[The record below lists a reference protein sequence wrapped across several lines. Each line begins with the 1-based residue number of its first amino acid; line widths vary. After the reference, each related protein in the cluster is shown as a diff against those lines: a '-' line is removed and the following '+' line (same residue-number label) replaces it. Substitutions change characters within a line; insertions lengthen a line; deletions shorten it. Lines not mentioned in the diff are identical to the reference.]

1 MAYTAL
7 YRKYRPSNFASVV
20 GQEVVVDILKNSILN
35 NKVSH
40 AYLFTGPRGT
50 GKTSIAKIL
59 AHAVN
64 CLNFNGDICGECD
77 VCKNLKINDSD
88 IIEIDAASNNGVDE
102 IRTLRDNVK
111 LLPSFCKYKIYIIDE
126 VHMLST
132 GAFNALLKTL
142 EEPPS
147 HVIFILATTEPNKI
161 PLTILSRCQRF
172 DFNKISNEKLVSR
185 LLYIAN
191 QEGKNVDK
199 SILEYIAEISDGGLR
214 DAINLLDQVISLPQ
228 ESVTLEE
235 IDRLSGRISQNTLF
249 DLLNAIS
256 TGDYVSILNISDKIY
271 GEGKNYKDIANGML
285 AIVRDLS
292 INLEV
297 DSYFNKDYSLKLDTI
312 NIPFDKLIFIT
323 SLLNELIKE
332 LKNSNDPKML
342 FDIYMVNICNSLS
355 SKDTVS
361 TKKEVL
367 NSNQQKD
374 SISFPKKE
382 DINNFQTNELKEKEV
397 INKTSL
403 EKRIEEPDTNNV
415 TEEEIVKEKIVNN
428 SDDTINSDLKSIRI
442 NNVLAEADKNILNNI
457 VKFYDKIGDYVSNKV
472 YNTLSILL
480 LDGHVVVASSKYLLF
495 AFKTEEDVTLFDNN
509 YKQIELFIKE
519 VFEEAYKVAAV
530 TTKEWQMI
538 KEDFIKNKKNQIPYV
553 FIDENDVKL
562 DMGVSFND
570 LENSAL
576 DLFGED
582 TISVR

>member
-64 CLNFNGDICGECD
+64 CLNFNGDICGECE
-77 VCKNLKINDSD
+77 VCKNLEINDSD

-172 DFNKISNEKLVSR
+172 DFNKISNENLVSR
-185 LLYIAN
+185 LLYIAT
-191 QEGKNVDK
+191 QEGKIVDK

-249 DLLNAIS
+249 ELLNAIS
-256 TGDYVSILNISDKIY
+256 TDNYVSILNISDIIY
-271 GEGKNYKDIANGML
+271 GEGKNYKDIADGML

-292 INLEV
+292 INFEV
-297 DSYFNKDYSLKLDTI
+297 DSYFNRDYSSKLATI
-312 NIPFDKLIFIT
+312 NIPFDKLISIT

-355 SKDTVS
+355 SKGNLSV
-361 TKKEVL
+361 
-367 NSNQQKD
+367 
-374 SISFPKKE
+374 KKE
-382 DINNFQTNELKEKEV
+382 DINNSQTVELKNKEV
-397 INKTSL
+397 NNISNIKENKEKLDINK
-403 EKRIEEPDTNNV
+403 
-415 TEEEIVKEKIVNN
+415 N
-428 SDDTINSDLKSIRI
+428 SDEKTINEKTVNTSNDIINGDLKSIRI
-442 NNVLAEADKNILNNI
+442 NNVLAEADKKILNNI
-457 VKFYDKIGDYVSNKV
+457 VKSYDKIGDYVSNKI

-480 LDGHVVVASSKYLLF
+480 LDGHVVVASTKYLLF
-495 AFKTEEDVTLFDNN
+495 AFESEEDVTLFDNN

-519 VFEEAYKVAAV
+519 VFEETYKVAAV
-530 TTKEWQMI
+530 TKKEWQRI

>member
-64 CLNFNGDICGECD
+64 CLNFNGDICGECE
-77 VCKNLKINDSD
+77 VCKNLEINDSD

-172 DFNKISNEKLVSR
+172 DFNKISNENLVSR
-185 LLYIAN
+185 LLYIAT
-191 QEGKNVDK
+191 QEGKIVDK

-249 DLLNAIS
+249 ELLNAIS
-256 TGDYVSILNISDKIY
+256 TGNYVSILNISDIIY
-271 GEGKNYKDIANGML
+271 GEGKNYKDIADGML

-292 INLEV
+292 INFEV
-297 DSYFNKDYSLKLDTI
+297 DSYFNKDYSSKLATI
-312 NIPFDKLIFIT
+312 NIPFDKLISIT

-355 SKDTVS
+355 SKGNLSV
-361 TKKEVL
+361 
-367 NSNQQKD
+367 
-374 SISFPKKE
+374 KKE
-382 DINNFQTNELKEKEV
+382 DINNSHTVELKNKDVNNISNIKENKEKLD
-397 INKTSL
+397 INKDSDEETINEETVNTS
-403 EKRIEEPDTNNV
+403 N
-415 TEEEIVKEKIVNN
+415 
-428 SDDTINSDLKSIRI
+428 DTINGDLKNIRI
-442 NNVLAEADKNILNNI
+442 NNVLAEADKKILNNI
-457 VKFYDKIGDYVSNKV
+457 VKLYDKIGDYVSNKV

-480 LDGHVVVASSKYLLF
+480 LDGHVVVASTKYLLF
-495 AFKTEEDVTLFDNN
+495 AFESEEDVTLFDNN
-509 YKQIELFIKE
+509 YKQIELFVKE
-519 VFEEAYKVAAV
+519 VFEETYKVAAV
-530 TTKEWQMI
+530 TKKEWQRI

>member
-35 NKVSH
+35 NKVNH

-64 CLNFNGDICGECD
+64 CLNFNGDICGECE
-77 VCKNLKINDSD
+77 VCKNLEINDSD

-185 LLYIAN
+185 LLYIAT
-191 QEGKNVDK
+191 QEGKIVDK

-249 DLLNAIS
+249 ELLNAIS
-256 TGDYVSILNISDKIY
+256 IGNYLSILNISDIIY
-271 GEGKNYKDIANGML
+271 GEGKNYKDIADGML

-292 INLEV
+292 INFEV
-297 DSYFNKDYSLKLDTI
+297 DNYFNKDYSSKLATI
-312 NIPFDKLIFIT
+312 NIPFDKLISIT

-355 SKDTVS
+355 SKGNLSV
-361 TKKEVL
+361 
-367 NSNQQKD
+367 
-374 SISFPKKE
+374 KKE
-382 DINNFQTNELKEKEV
+382 DINNSQTVELKNKEV
-397 INKTSL
+397 INISNIK
-403 EKRIEEPDTNNV
+403 EN
-415 TEEEIVKEKIVNN
+415 KEKLNINKD
-428 SDDTINSDLKSIRI
+428 SDEDTINEKTVNTSNDTINGDLKSIRI
-442 NNVLAEADKNILNNI
+442 NNVLAEADKSILNNI
-457 VKFYDKIGDYVSNKV
+457 VKSYDKIGDYVSNKV

-480 LDGHVVVASSKYLLF
+480 LDGHVVVASTKYLLF
-495 AFKTEEDVTLFDNN
+495 AFESEEDVTLFDNN

-519 VFEEAYKVAAV
+519 VFEETYKVAAV
-530 TTKEWQMI
+530 TKKEWQRI

>member
-64 CLNFNGDICGECD
+64 CLNFNGDICGECE
-77 VCKNLKINDSD
+77 VCKNLEINDSD

-185 LLYIAN
+185 LLYIAT
-191 QEGKNVDK
+191 QEGKIVDK

-249 DLLNAIS
+249 ELLNAIS
-256 TGDYVSILNISDKIY
+256 IGNYLSILNISDIIY
-271 GEGKNYKDIANGML
+271 GEGKNYKDIADGML

-292 INLEV
+292 INFEV
-297 DSYFNKDYSLKLDTI
+297 DNYFNKDYSSKLATI
-312 NIPFDKLIFIT
+312 NIPFDKLISIT

-355 SKDTVS
+355 SKGNLSV
-361 TKKEVL
+361 
-367 NSNQQKD
+367 
-374 SISFPKKE
+374 KKE
-382 DINNFQTNELKEKEV
+382 DINNSQTVELKNKEV
-397 INKTSL
+397 INISN
-403 EKRIEEPDTNNV
+403 I
-415 TEEEIVKEKIVNN
+415 KENKKKININ
-428 SDDTINSDLKSIRI
+428 KDSDEDTINEKTVNTSNDIINGDLKSIRI

-457 VKFYDKIGDYVSNKV
+457 VKSYDKIGDYVSNKV

-480 LDGHVVVASSKYLLF
+480 LDGHVVVASTKYLLF
-495 AFKTEEDVTLFDNN
+495 AFENEEDVTLFDNN

-519 VFEEAYKVAAV
+519 VFEETYKVAAV
-530 TTKEWQMI
+530 TKKEWQRI

>member
-64 CLNFNGDICGECD
+64 CLNFNGDICGECE
-77 VCKNLKINDSD
+77 VCKNLEINDSD

-185 LLYIAN
+185 LLYIAT

-249 DLLNAIS
+249 ELLSAIS
-256 TGDYVSILNISDKIY
+256 TGNYVSILNISDIIY
-271 GEGKNYKDIANGML
+271 GEGKNYKDIADGML

-292 INLEV
+292 INFEV
-297 DSYFNKDYSLKLDTI
+297 DSYFNKDYSSKLATI
-312 NIPFDKLIFIT
+312 NIPFDKLISIT

-355 SKDTVS
+355 SKGNLSV
-361 TKKEVL
+361 
-367 NSNQQKD
+367 
-374 SISFPKKE
+374 KKE
-382 DINNFQTNELKEKEV
+382 DINNSHTVELKNKDVNNISNIKENKEKLD
-397 INKTSL
+397 INK
-403 EKRIEEPDTNNV
+403 D
-415 TEEEIVKEKIVNN
+415 
-428 SDDTINSDLKSIRI
+428 SDEDTINEETVNTSNDIINGDLKSIRI
-442 NNVLAEADKNILNNI
+442 NNVLAEADKKILNNI
-457 VKFYDKIGDYVSNKV
+457 VKLYDRIGDYVSNKI

-480 LDGHVVVASSKYLLF
+480 LDGHVVVASTKYLLF
-495 AFKTEEDVTLFDNN
+495 AFESEEDVTLFDNN

-519 VFEEAYKVAAV
+519 VFEETYKVAAV
-530 TTKEWQMI
+530 TKKEWQRI

>member
-64 CLNFNGDICGECD
+64 CLNFNGDICGECE
-77 VCKNLKINDSD
+77 VCKNLEINDSD

-172 DFNKISNEKLVSR
+172 DFNKISNENLVSR
-185 LLYIAN
+185 LLYIAT
-191 QEGKNVDK
+191 QEGKIVDK

-214 DAINLLDQVISLPQ
+214 DAINLLDQVISLSQ

-249 DLLNAIS
+249 ELLNAIS
-256 TGDYVSILNISDKIY
+256 TGNYVSILNISDIIY
-271 GEGKNYKDIANGML
+271 GEGKNYKDIADGML

-292 INLEV
+292 INFEV
-297 DSYFNKDYSLKLDTI
+297 DSYFNKDYSSKLATI
-312 NIPFDKLIFIT
+312 NIPFDKLISIT

-355 SKDTVS
+355 SKGNLSV
-361 TKKEVL
+361 KKEYIN
-367 NSNQQKD
+367 NSQTVELKNKEVNNISNIKENKEKLDINKD
-374 SISFPKKE
+374 SDE
-382 DINNFQTNELKEKEV
+382 ETINEETVN
-397 INKTSL
+397 TS
-403 EKRIEEPDTNNV
+403 N
-415 TEEEIVKEKIVNN
+415 
-428 SDDTINSDLKSIRI
+428 DTINGDLKNIRI
-442 NNVLAEADKNILNNI
+442 NNVLAEADKKILNNI
-457 VKFYDKIGDYVSNKV
+457 VKLYDKIGDYVSNKV

-480 LDGHVVVASSKYLLF
+480 LDGHVVVASTKYLLF
-495 AFKTEEDVTLFDNN
+495 AFESEEDVTLFDNN

-519 VFEEAYKVAAV
+519 VFEETYKVAAV
-530 TTKEWQMI
+530 TKKEWQRI

>member
-64 CLNFNGDICGECD
+64 CLNFNGDICGECE
-77 VCKNLKINDSD
+77 VCKNLEINDSD

-185 LLYIAN
+185 LLYIAT
-191 QEGKNVDK
+191 QEGKIVDK

-249 DLLNAIS
+249 ELLNAIS
-256 TGDYVSILNISDKIY
+256 TGNYVSILNISDIIY
-271 GEGKNYKDIANGML
+271 GEGKNYKDIADGML

-292 INLEV
+292 INFEV
-297 DSYFNKDYSLKLDTI
+297 DNYFNKDYSSKLATI
-312 NIPFDKLIFIT
+312 NIPFDKLISIT

-355 SKDTVS
+355 SKGNLSV
-361 TKKEVL
+361 
-367 NSNQQKD
+367 
-374 SISFPKKE
+374 KKE
-382 DINNFQTNELKEKEV
+382 DINNSQTVELKNKEV
-397 INKTSL
+397 INISNIK
-403 EKRIEEPDTNNV
+403 EN
-415 TEEEIVKEKIVNN
+415 KEKLNINKD
-428 SDDTINSDLKSIRI
+428 SDDDTINEKTVNTSNDTINGDLKSIRI
-442 NNVLAEADKNILNNI
+442 NNVLAEADKSILNNI
-457 VKFYDKIGDYVSNKV
+457 VKSYDKIGDYVSNKV

-480 LDGHVVVASSKYLLF
+480 LDGHVVVASTKYLLF
-495 AFKTEEDVTLFDNN
+495 AFESEEDVTLFDNN

-519 VFEEAYKVAAV
+519 VFEETYKVAAV
-530 TTKEWQMI
+530 TKKEWQRI

>member
-64 CLNFNGDICGECD
+64 CLNFNGDICGECE
-77 VCKNLKINDSD
+77 VCKNLEINDSD

-185 LLYIAN
+185 LLYIAT
-191 QEGKNVDK
+191 QEGKNVYK

-249 DLLNAIS
+249 ELLSAIS
-256 TGDYVSILNISDKIY
+256 TGNYVSILNISDIIY
-271 GEGKNYKDIANGML
+271 GEGKNYKDIADGML

-292 INLEV
+292 INFEV
-297 DSYFNKDYSLKLDTI
+297 DSYFNKDYSSKLATI
-312 NIPFDKLIFIT
+312 NIPFDKLISIT

-355 SKDTVS
+355 SKGNLSV
-361 TKKEVL
+361 
-367 NSNQQKD
+367 
-374 SISFPKKE
+374 KKE
-382 DINNFQTNELKEKEV
+382 DINNSQTVELKNKEV
-397 INKTSL
+397 INISNIK
-403 EKRIEEPDTNNV
+403 EN
-415 TEEEIVKEKIVNN
+415 KEKLNINKD
-428 SDDTINSDLKSIRI
+428 SDEDTINEKTVNTSNDTINGDLKSIRI
-442 NNVLAEADKNILNNI
+442 NNVLAEADKSILNNI
-457 VKFYDKIGDYVSNKV
+457 VKSYDKIGDYVSNKV

-480 LDGHVVVASSKYLLF
+480 LDGHVVVASTKYLLF
-495 AFKTEEDVTLFDNN
+495 AFESEEDVTLFDNN

-519 VFEEAYKVAAV
+519 VFEETYKVAAV
-530 TTKEWQMI
+530 TKKEWQRI

>member
-20 GQEVVVDILKNSILN
+20 GQKVVVDILKNSILN

-64 CLNFNGDICGECD
+64 CLNFNGDICGECE
-77 VCKNLKINDSD
+77 VCKNLEINDSD

-185 LLYIAN
+185 LLYIAT
-191 QEGKNVDK
+191 QEGKIVDK

-249 DLLNAIS
+249 ELLNAIS
-256 TGDYVSILNISDKIY
+256 TGNYVSILNISDIIY
-271 GEGKNYKDIANGML
+271 GEGKNYKDIADGML

-292 INLEV
+292 INFEV
-297 DSYFNKDYSLKLDTI
+297 DNYFNKDYSSKLATI
-312 NIPFDKLIFIT
+312 NIPFDKFISIT

-355 SKDTVS
+355 SKGNLSV
-361 TKKEVL
+361 
-367 NSNQQKD
+367 
-374 SISFPKKE
+374 KKE
-382 DINNFQTNELKEKEV
+382 DINNSQTVELKNKEV
-397 INKTSL
+397 INISNIK
-403 EKRIEEPDTNNV
+403 EN
-415 TEEEIVKEKIVNN
+415 KEKLNINKD
-428 SDDTINSDLKSIRI
+428 SDEDTINEKTVNTSNDTINGDLKSIRI
-442 NNVLAEADKNILNNI
+442 NNVLAEADKSILNNI
-457 VKFYDKIGDYVSNKV
+457 VKSYDKIGDYVSNKV

-480 LDGHVVVASSKYLLF
+480 LDGHVVVASTKYLLF
-495 AFKTEEDVTLFDNN
+495 AFESEEDVTLFDNN

-519 VFEEAYKVAAV
+519 VFEETYKVAAV
-530 TTKEWQMI
+530 TKKEWQRI

>member
-64 CLNFNGDICGECD
+64 CLNFNGDICGECE
-77 VCKNLKINDSD
+77 VCKNLEINDSD

-185 LLYIAN
+185 LLYIAT
-191 QEGKNVDK
+191 QEGKIVDK

-249 DLLNAIS
+249 ELLNAIS
-256 TGDYVSILNISDKIY
+256 TGNYVSILNISDLIY
-271 GEGKNYKDIANGML
+271 GEGKNYKDIADGML

-292 INLEV
+292 INFEV
-297 DSYFNKDYSLKLDTI
+297 DSYFNKDYSSKLATI
-312 NIPFDKLIFIT
+312 NIPFDKLISIT

-355 SKDTVS
+355 SKGNLSV
-361 TKKEVL
+361 
-367 NSNQQKD
+367 
-374 SISFPKKE
+374 KKE
-382 DINNFQTNELKEKEV
+382 DINNSQTVELKNKEV
-397 INKTSL
+397 INISNIK
-403 EKRIEEPDTNNV
+403 EN
-415 TEEEIVKEKIVNN
+415 KEKLDINKD
-428 SDDTINSDLKSIRI
+428 SDEDTINEETVNTSNDIINGDLKNIRI
-442 NNVLAEADKNILNNI
+442 NNVLAEADKKILNNI
-457 VKFYDKIGDYVSNKV
+457 VKLYDKIGDYVSNKV

-480 LDGHVVVASSKYLLF
+480 LDGHVVVASTKYLLF
-495 AFKTEEDVTLFDNN
+495 AFESEEDVTLFDNN

-519 VFEEAYKVAAV
+519 VFEETYKVAAV
-530 TTKEWQMI
+530 TKKEWQRI

>member
-64 CLNFNGDICGECD
+64 CLNFNGDICGECE
-77 VCKNLKINDSD
+77 VCKNLEINDSD

-185 LLYIAN
+185 LLYIAT
-191 QEGKNVDK
+191 QEGKIVDK

-249 DLLNAIS
+249 ELLNAIS
-256 TGDYVSILNISDKIY
+256 TGNYVSILNISDLIY
-271 GEGKNYKDIANGML
+271 GEGKNYKDIADGML

-292 INLEV
+292 INFEV
-297 DSYFNKDYSLKLDTI
+297 DSYFNKDYSSKLATI
-312 NIPFDKLIFIT
+312 NIPFDKLISIT

-355 SKDTVS
+355 SKGNLSV
-361 TKKEVL
+361 
-367 NSNQQKD
+367 
-374 SISFPKKE
+374 KKE
-382 DINNFQTNELKEKEV
+382 DINNSQTVELKNKEV
-397 INKTSL
+397 NNISNIKENKEKLDINK
-403 EKRIEEPDTNNV
+403 D
-415 TEEEIVKEKIVNN
+415 
-428 SDDTINSDLKSIRI
+428 SDEDTINEETVNTSNDIINGDLKNIRL
-442 NNVLAEADKNILNNI
+442 NKVLAEADKKILNNI
-457 VKFYDKIGDYVSNKV
+457 VKLYDKIGDYVSNKV

-480 LDGHVVVASSKYLLF
+480 LDGHVVVASTKYLLF
-495 AFKTEEDVTLFDNN
+495 AFESEEDVTLFDNN

-519 VFEEAYKVAAV
+519 VFEETYKVAAV
-530 TTKEWQMI
+530 TKKEWQRI

>member
-64 CLNFNGDICGECD
+64 CLNFNGDICGECE
-77 VCKNLKINDSD
+77 VCKNLEINDSD

-185 LLYIAN
+185 LLYIAT
-191 QEGKNVDK
+191 QEGKIVDK

-249 DLLNAIS
+249 ELLNAIS
-256 TGDYVSILNISDKIY
+256 IGNYLSILNISDIIY
-271 GEGKNYKDIANGML
+271 GEGKNYKDIADGML

-292 INLEV
+292 INFEV
-297 DSYFNKDYSLKLDTI
+297 DNYFNKDYSSKLATI
-312 NIPFDKLIFIT
+312 NIPFDKLISIT

-355 SKDTVS
+355 SKGNLSV
-361 TKKEVL
+361 
-367 NSNQQKD
+367 
-374 SISFPKKE
+374 KKE
-382 DINNFQTNELKEKEV
+382 DINNSQTVELKNKEV
-397 INKTSL
+397 INVSNIK
-403 EKRIEEPDTNNV
+403 ENN
-415 TEEEIVKEKIVNN
+415 KKININ
-428 SDDTINSDLKSIRI
+428 KDSDEDTINEKTVNTSNDIINGDLKSIRI

-457 VKFYDKIGDYVSNKV
+457 VKSYDKIGDYVSNKV

-480 LDGHVVVASSKYLLF
+480 LDGHVVVASTKYLLF
-495 AFKTEEDVTLFDNN
+495 AFESEEDVTLFDNN

-519 VFEEAYKVAAV
+519 VFEETYKVAAV
-530 TTKEWQMI
+530 TKKEWQRI

>member
-64 CLNFNGDICGECD
+64 CLNFNGDICGECE
-77 VCKNLKINDSD
+77 VCKNLEINDSD

-185 LLYIAN
+185 LLYIAT
-191 QEGKNVDK
+191 QEGKIVDK

-249 DLLNAIS
+249 ELLNAIS
-256 TGDYVSILNISDKIY
+256 TGNYVSILNISDIIY
-271 GEGKNYKDIANGML
+271 GEGKNYKDIADGML

-292 INLEV
+292 INFEV
-297 DSYFNKDYSLKLDTI
+297 DNYFNKDYSSKLATI
-312 NIPFDKLIFIT
+312 NIPFDKLISIT

-355 SKDTVS
+355 SKGNLSV
-361 TKKEVL
+361 
-367 NSNQQKD
+367 
-374 SISFPKKE
+374 KKE
-382 DINNFQTNELKEKEV
+382 DINNSQTVELKNKEV
-397 INKTSL
+397 INISNIK
-403 EKRIEEPDTNNV
+403 EN
-415 TEEEIVKEKIVNN
+415 KEKLNINKD
-428 SDDTINSDLKSIRI
+428 SDEDTINEKTVNTSNDTINGDLKSIRI
-442 NNVLAEADKNILNNI
+442 NNVLAEADKSILNNI
-457 VKFYDKIGDYVSNKV
+457 VKSYDKIGDYVSNKV

-480 LDGHVVVASSKYLLF
+480 LDGHVVVASTKYLLF
-495 AFKTEEDVTLFDNN
+495 AFESEEDVTLFDNN

-519 VFEEAYKVAAV
+519 VFEETYKVAAV
-530 TTKEWQMI
+530 TKKEWQRI

-562 DMGVSFND
+562 NMGVSFND

>member
-64 CLNFNGDICGECD
+64 CLNFNGDICGECE
-77 VCKNLKINDSD
+77 VCKNLEINDSD

-185 LLYIAN
+185 LLYIAT
-191 QEGKNVDK
+191 QEGKIVDK

-249 DLLNAIS
+249 ELLNAIS
-256 TGDYVSILNISDKIY
+256 TGNYVSILNISDLIY
-271 GEGKNYKDIANGML
+271 GEGKNYKDIADGML

-292 INLEV
+292 INFEV
-297 DSYFNKDYSLKLDTI
+297 DSYFNKDYSSKLATI
-312 NIPFDKLIFIT
+312 NIPFDKLISIT

-342 FDIYMVNICNSLS
+342 FDIYIVNICNSLS
-355 SKDTVS
+355 SKGNLSV
-361 TKKEVL
+361 
-367 NSNQQKD
+367 
-374 SISFPKKE
+374 KKE
-382 DINNFQTNELKEKEV
+382 DINNSHTVELKNKDVNNISNIKENKEKLD
-397 INKTSL
+397 INK
-403 EKRIEEPDTNNV
+403 D
-415 TEEEIVKEKIVNN
+415 
-428 SDDTINSDLKSIRI
+428 SDEDTINEETVNTSNDIINGDLKNIRI
-442 NNVLAEADKNILNNI
+442 NNVLAEADKKILNNI
-457 VKFYDKIGDYVSNKV
+457 VKLYDKIGDYVSNKV

-480 LDGHVVVASSKYLLF
+480 LDGHVVVASTKYLLF
-495 AFKTEEDVTLFDNN
+495 AFESEEDVTLFDNN

-519 VFEEAYKVAAV
+519 VFEETYKVAAV
-530 TTKEWQMI
+530 TKKEWQRI

>member
-64 CLNFNGDICGECD
+64 CLNFNGDICGECE
-77 VCKNLKINDSD
+77 VCKNLEINDSD

-185 LLYIAN
+185 LLYIAT
-191 QEGKNVDK
+191 QEGKIIDK

-249 DLLNAIS
+249 ELLSAIS
-256 TGDYVSILNISDKIY
+256 TGNYLSILNISDIIY
-271 GEGKNYKDIANGML
+271 GEGKNYKDIADGML

-292 INLEV
+292 INFEV
-297 DSYFNKDYSLKLDTI
+297 DSYFNKDYSSKLATI
-312 NIPFDKLIFIT
+312 NIPFDKLISIT

-355 SKDTVS
+355 SKGNLSV
-361 TKKEVL
+361 
-367 NSNQQKD
+367 
-374 SISFPKKE
+374 KKE
-382 DINNFQTNELKEKEV
+382 DINNSQTVELKNKEV
-397 INKTSL
+397 NNISNIKENKEKLDINK
-403 EKRIEEPDTNNV
+403 D
-415 TEEEIVKEKIVNN
+415 
-428 SDDTINSDLKSIRI
+428 SDEDTINEETINTSNDTINGDLKSIRI
-442 NNVLAEADKNILNNI
+442 NNVLAEADKKILNNI
-457 VKFYDKIGDYVSNKV
+457 VKLYDKIGDYVSNKV

-480 LDGHVVVASSKYLLF
+480 LDGHVVVASTKYLLF
-495 AFKTEEDVTLFDNN
+495 AFESEEDVTLFDNN

-519 VFEEAYKVAAV
+519 VFEETYKVAAV
-530 TTKEWQMI
+530 TKKEWQRI
-538 KEDFIKNKKNQIPYV
+538 KDDFIKNKKNQIPYV

>member
-64 CLNFNGDICGECD
+64 CLNFNGDICGECE
-77 VCKNLKINDSD
+77 VCKNLEINDSD

-185 LLYIAN
+185 LLYIAT

-249 DLLNAIS
+249 ELLNAIS
-256 TGDYVSILNISDKIY
+256 TGNYVSILNISDIIY
-271 GEGKNYKDIANGML
+271 GEGKNYKDISDGML

-292 INLEV
+292 INFEV
-297 DSYFNKDYSLKLDTI
+297 DSYFNKDYSSKLATI
-312 NIPFDKLIFIT
+312 NIPFDKLISIT

-355 SKDTVS
+355 SKGHLSV
-361 TKKEVL
+361 
-367 NSNQQKD
+367 
-374 SISFPKKE
+374 KKE
-382 DINNFQTNELKEKEV
+382 DINNSQTVELKNKVVNNISNIKENKEKLD
-397 INKTSL
+397 INKDSD
-403 EKRIEEPDTNNV
+403 EK
-415 TEEEIVKEKIVNN
+415 
-428 SDDTINSDLKSIRI
+428 TINEETVNTSNDIINGDLKSIRI
-442 NNVLAEADKNILNNI
+442 NNVLAEADKKILNNI
-457 VKFYDKIGDYVSNKV
+457 VKSYDKIGDYVSNKV

-480 LDGHVVVASSKYLLF
+480 LDGHVVVASTKYLLF
-495 AFKTEEDVTLFDNN
+495 AFESEEDVTLFDNN

-519 VFEEAYKVAAV
+519 VFEETYKVAAV
-530 TTKEWQMI
+530 TKKEWQRI

>member
-35 NKVSH
+35 NKISH

-64 CLNFNGDICGECD
+64 CLNFNGDICGECE
-77 VCKNLKINDSD
+77 VCKNLEINDSD

-185 LLYIAN
+185 LLYIAT
-191 QEGKNVDK
+191 QEGKIIDK

-249 DLLNAIS
+249 ELLNAIS
-256 TGDYVSILNISDKIY
+256 TGNYVSILNISDIIY
-271 GEGKNYKDIANGML
+271 GEGKNYKDIADGML

-292 INLEV
+292 INFEV
-297 DSYFNKDYSLKLDTI
+297 DSYFNKDYSSKLATI
-312 NIPFDKLIFIT
+312 NIPFDKLISIT

-355 SKDTVS
+355 SKGNLSV
-361 TKKEVL
+361 
-367 NSNQQKD
+367 
-374 SISFPKKE
+374 KKE
-382 DINNFQTNELKEKEV
+382 DINNSQTVELKNKEV
-397 INKTSL
+397 NNISNIKEHKEKLDINKDSD
-403 EKRIEEPDTNNV
+403 EK
-415 TEEEIVKEKIVNN
+415 
-428 SDDTINSDLKSIRI
+428 TINEKTVNTSNDIINGDLKSIRI
-442 NNVLAEADKNILNNI
+442 NNVLAEADKKILNNI
-457 VKFYDKIGDYVSNKV
+457 VKLYDRIGDYVSNKV

-480 LDGHVVVASSKYLLF
+480 LDGHVVVASTKYLLF
-495 AFKTEEDVTLFDNN
+495 AFESEEDVTLFDNN

-519 VFEEAYKVAAV
+519 VFEETYKVAAV
-530 TTKEWQMI
+530 TKKEWQRI

-576 DLFGED
+576 DLFGKD

>member
-64 CLNFNGDICGECD
+64 CLNFNGDICGECE
-77 VCKNLKINDSD
+77 VCKNLEINDSD

-185 LLYIAN
+185 LLYIAT
-191 QEGKNVDK
+191 QEGKIIDK

-228 ESVTLEE
+228 ECVTLEE

-249 DLLNAIS
+249 ELLSAIS
-256 TGDYVSILNISDKIY
+256 TGNYLSILNISDIIF
-271 GEGKNYKDIANGML
+271 GEGKNYKDIADGML

-292 INLEV
+292 INFEV
-297 DSYFNKDYSLKLDTI
+297 DSYFNKDYSSKLATI
-312 NIPFDKLIFIT
+312 NIPFDKLISIT

-355 SKDTVS
+355 SKGNLSV
-361 TKKEVL
+361 
-367 NSNQQKD
+367 
-374 SISFPKKE
+374 KKE
-382 DINNFQTNELKEKEV
+382 DINNSQTVELKNKEV
-397 INKTSL
+397 NNISNIKENKEKLDINK
-403 EKRIEEPDTNNV
+403 D
-415 TEEEIVKEKIVNN
+415 
-428 SDDTINSDLKSIRI
+428 SDEDTINEETINTSNDTINGDLKSIRI
-442 NNVLAEADKNILNNI
+442 NNVLAEADKKILNNI
-457 VKFYDKIGDYVSNKV
+457 VKLYDKIGDYVSNKV

-480 LDGHVVVASSKYLLF
+480 LDGHVVVASTKYLLF
-495 AFKTEEDVTLFDNN
+495 AFESEEDVTLFDNN

-519 VFEEAYKVAAV
+519 VFEETYKVAAV
-530 TTKEWQMI
+530 TKKEWQRI
-538 KEDFIKNKKNQIPYV
+538 KDDFIKNKKNQIPYV

>member
-64 CLNFNGDICGECD
+64 CLNFNGDICGECE
-77 VCKNLKINDSD
+77 VCKNLEINDSD

-185 LLYIAN
+185 LLYIAT
-191 QEGKNVDK
+191 QEGKIIDK

-249 DLLNAIS
+249 ELLSAIS
-256 TGDYVSILNISDKIY
+256 TGNYVSILNISDIIY
-271 GEGKNYKDIANGML
+271 GEGKNYKDIADGML

-292 INLEV
+292 INFEV
-297 DSYFNKDYSLKLDTI
+297 DSYFNKDYSSKLATI
-312 NIPFDKLIFIT
+312 NIPFDKLISIT

-355 SKDTVS
+355 SKGNLSV
-361 TKKEVL
+361 
-367 NSNQQKD
+367 
-374 SISFPKKE
+374 KKE
-382 DINNFQTNELKEKEV
+382 DINNSQTVELKNKEV
-397 INKTSL
+397 NNISNIKENKEKLDINKDSD
-403 EKRIEEPDTNNV
+403 EK
-415 TEEEIVKEKIVNN
+415 
-428 SDDTINSDLKSIRI
+428 TINEETVNTSNDIINGDLKSIRI
-442 NNVLAEADKNILNNI
+442 NNVLAEADKSILNNI
-457 VKFYDKIGDYVSNKV
+457 VNSYDKIGDYVSNKV

-480 LDGHVVVASSKYLLF
+480 LDGHVVVASTKYLLF
-495 AFKTEEDVTLFDNN
+495 AFESEEDVTLFDNN

-519 VFEEAYKVAAV
+519 VFEETYKVAAV
-530 TTKEWQMI
+530 TKKEWQRI

>member
-64 CLNFNGDICGECD
+64 CLNFNGDICGECE
-77 VCKNLKINDSD
+77 VCKNLEINDSD

-185 LLYIAN
+185 LLYIAT
-191 QEGKNVDK
+191 QEGKIIDK

-228 ESVTLEE
+228 ECVTLEE

-249 DLLNAIS
+249 ELLSAIS
-256 TGDYVSILNISDKIY
+256 TGNYLSILNISDIIY
-271 GEGKNYKDIANGML
+271 GEGKNYKDIADGML

-292 INLEV
+292 INFEV
-297 DSYFNKDYSLKLDTI
+297 DNYFNKDYSSKLATI
-312 NIPFDKLIFIT
+312 NIPFDKLISIT

-355 SKDTVS
+355 SKGNLSV
-361 TKKEVL
+361 
-367 NSNQQKD
+367 
-374 SISFPKKE
+374 KKE
-382 DINNFQTNELKEKEV
+382 DINNSQTVELKNKEV
-397 INKTSL
+397 INISNIK
-403 EKRIEEPDTNNV
+403 EN
-415 TEEEIVKEKIVNN
+415 KEKLNINKD
-428 SDDTINSDLKSIRI
+428 SDEDTINEKTVNTSNDTINGDLKSIRI
-442 NNVLAEADKNILNNI
+442 NNVLAEADKSILNNI
-457 VKFYDKIGDYVSNKV
+457 VKSYDKIGDYVSNKV

-480 LDGHVVVASSKYLLF
+480 LDGHVVVASTKYLLF
-495 AFKTEEDVTLFDNN
+495 AFESEEDVTLFDNN

-519 VFEEAYKVAAV
+519 VFEETYKVAAV
-530 TTKEWQMI
+530 TKKEWQRI

>member
-64 CLNFNGDICGECD
+64 CLNFNGDICGECE
-77 VCKNLKINDSD
+77 VCKNLEINDSD

-185 LLYIAN
+185 LLYIAT
-191 QEGKNVDK
+191 QEGKIVDK

-249 DLLNAIS
+249 ELLNAIS
-256 TGDYVSILNISDKIY
+256 TDNYVSILNISDIIY
-271 GEGKNYKDIANGML
+271 GEGKNYKDIADGML

-292 INLEV
+292 INFEV
-297 DSYFNKDYSLKLDTI
+297 DSYFNRDYSSKLATI
-312 NIPFDKLIFIT
+312 NIPFDKLISIT

-355 SKDTVS
+355 SKGNLSV
-361 TKKEVL
+361 
-367 NSNQQKD
+367 
-374 SISFPKKE
+374 KKE
-382 DINNFQTNELKEKEV
+382 DINNSQTVELKNKEV
-397 INKTSL
+397 NNISNIKENKEKLDINKDSD
-403 EKRIEEPDTNNV
+403 EK
-415 TEEEIVKEKIVNN
+415 
-428 SDDTINSDLKSIRI
+428 TINEETVNTSNDIINGDLKSIRI
-442 NNVLAEADKNILNNI
+442 NNVLAEADKKILNNI
-457 VKFYDKIGDYVSNKV
+457 VKSYDKIGDYVSNKI

-480 LDGHVVVASSKYLLF
+480 LDGHVVVASTKYLLF
-495 AFKTEEDVTLFDNN
+495 AFESEEDVTLFDNN

-519 VFEEAYKVAAV
+519 VFEETYKVAAV
-530 TTKEWQMI
+530 TKKEWQRI

>member
-64 CLNFNGDICGECD
+64 CLNFNGDICGECE
-77 VCKNLKINDSD
+77 VCKNLEINDSD

-185 LLYIAN
+185 LLYIAT

-228 ESVTLEE
+228 ECVTLEE

-249 DLLNAIS
+249 ELLSAIS
-256 TGDYVSILNISDKIY
+256 TGNYLSILNISDIIY
-271 GEGKNYKDIANGML
+271 GEGKNYKDIADGML

-292 INLEV
+292 INFEV
-297 DSYFNKDYSLKLDTI
+297 DSYFNKDYSSKLATI
-312 NIPFDKLIFIT
+312 NIPFDKLISIT

-355 SKDTVS
+355 SKGNLSV
-361 TKKEVL
+361 
-367 NSNQQKD
+367 
-374 SISFPKKE
+374 KKE
-382 DINNFQTNELKEKEV
+382 DINNSQTVELKNKEV
-397 INKTSL
+397 INISNIK
-403 EKRIEEPDTNNV
+403 EN
-415 TEEEIVKEKIVNN
+415 KEKLNINKD
-428 SDDTINSDLKSIRI
+428 SDEDTINEKTVNTSNDTINGDLKSKRI
-442 NNVLAEADKNILNNI
+442 NNVLAEADKSILNNI
-457 VKFYDKIGDYVSNKV
+457 VKSYDKIGDYVSNKV

-480 LDGHVVVASSKYLLF
+480 LDGHVVVASTKYLLF
-495 AFKTEEDVTLFDNN
+495 AFESEEDVTLFDNN

-519 VFEEAYKVAAV
+519 VFEETYKVAAV
-530 TTKEWQMI
+530 TKKEWQRI

>member
-64 CLNFNGDICGECD
+64 CLNFNGDICGECE
-77 VCKNLKINDSD
+77 VCKNLEINDSD

-172 DFNKISNEKLVSR
+172 DFNKISNENLVSR
-185 LLYIAN
+185 LLYIAT
-191 QEGKNVDK
+191 QEGKIVDK

-249 DLLNAIS
+249 ELLNAIS
-256 TGDYVSILNISDKIY
+256 TGNYVSILNISDIIY
-271 GEGKNYKDIANGML
+271 GEGKNYKDIADGML

-292 INLEV
+292 INFEV
-297 DSYFNKDYSLKLDTI
+297 DSYFNKDYSSKLATI
-312 NIPFDKLIFIT
+312 NIPFDKLISIT

-355 SKDTVS
+355 SKGNLSV
-361 TKKEVL
+361 
-367 NSNQQKD
+367 
-374 SISFPKKE
+374 KKE
-382 DINNFQTNELKEKEV
+382 DINNSHTVELKNKDVNNISNIKENKEKLD
-397 INKTSL
+397 INKDSDEETINEETVNTS
-403 EKRIEEPDTNNV
+403 N
-415 TEEEIVKEKIVNN
+415 
-428 SDDTINSDLKSIRI
+428 DTINGDLKNIRI
-442 NNVLAEADKNILNNI
+442 NNVLAEADKKILNNI
-457 VKFYDKIGDYVSNKV
+457 VKLYDKIGDYVSNKV

-480 LDGHVVVASSKYLLF
+480 LDGHVVVASTKYLLF
-495 AFKTEEDVTLFDNN
+495 AFESEEDVTLFDNN

-519 VFEEAYKVAAV
+519 VFEETYKVAAV
-530 TTKEWQMI
+530 TKKEWQRI

>member
-64 CLNFNGDICGECD
+64 CLNFNGDICGECE
-77 VCKNLKINDSD
+77 VCKNLEINDSD

-185 LLYIAN
+185 LLYIAT

-249 DLLNAIS
+249 ELLNAIS
-256 TGDYVSILNISDKIY
+256 TGNYVSILNISDIIY
-271 GEGKNYKDIANGML
+271 GEGKNYKDIADGML

-292 INLEV
+292 INFEV
-297 DSYFNKDYSLKLDTI
+297 DSYFNKDYSSKLATI
-312 NIPFDKLIFIT
+312 NIPFDKLISIT

-355 SKDTVS
+355 SKGNLSV
-361 TKKEVL
+361 
-367 NSNQQKD
+367 
-374 SISFPKKE
+374 KKE
-382 DINNFQTNELKEKEV
+382 DINNSQTVELKNKEV
-397 INKTSL
+397 INISNIK
-403 EKRIEEPDTNNV
+403 EN
-415 TEEEIVKEKIVNN
+415 KEKLNINKD
-428 SDDTINSDLKSIRI
+428 SDEDTINEKTINTSNDTINGDLKSIRI
-442 NNVLAEADKNILNNI
+442 NNVLAEADKKILNNI
-457 VKFYDKIGDYVSNKV
+457 VKLYDRIGDYVSNKI

-480 LDGHVVVASSKYLLF
+480 LDGHVVVASTKYLLF
-495 AFKTEEDVTLFDNN
+495 AFESEEDVTLFDNN

-519 VFEEAYKVAAV
+519 VFEETYKVAAV
-530 TTKEWQMI
+530 TKKEWQTI

>member
-64 CLNFNGDICGECD
+64 CLNFNGDICGECE
-77 VCKNLKINDSD
+77 VCKNLEINDSD

-172 DFNKISNEKLVSR
+172 DFNKISNENLVSR
-185 LLYIAN
+185 LLYIAT
-191 QEGKNVDK
+191 QEGKIVDK

-228 ESVTLEE
+228 ASVTLEE

-249 DLLNAIS
+249 ELLNAIS
-256 TGDYVSILNISDKIY
+256 TGNYVSILNISDIIY
-271 GEGKNYKDIANGML
+271 GEGKNYKDIADGML

-292 INLEV
+292 INFEV
-297 DSYFNKDYSLKLDTI
+297 DNYFNKDYSSKLATI
-312 NIPFDKLIFIT
+312 NIPFDKLISIT

-355 SKDTVS
+355 SKGNLSV
-361 TKKEVL
+361 
-367 NSNQQKD
+367 
-374 SISFPKKE
+374 KKE
-382 DINNFQTNELKEKEV
+382 DINNSQTVELKNKEV
-397 INKTSL
+397 INISNIK
-403 EKRIEEPDTNNV
+403 EN
-415 TEEEIVKEKIVNN
+415 KEKLNINKD
-428 SDDTINSDLKSIRI
+428 SDEDTINEKTVNTSNDTINGDLKSIRI
-442 NNVLAEADKNILNNI
+442 NNVLAEADKSILNNI
-457 VKFYDKIGDYVSNKV
+457 VKSYDKIGDYVSNKV

-480 LDGHVVVASSKYLLF
+480 LDGHVVVASTKYLLF
-495 AFKTEEDVTLFDNN
+495 AFESEEDVTLFDNN

-519 VFEEAYKVAAV
+519 VFEETYKVAAV
-530 TTKEWQMI
+530 TKKEWQRI

>member
-35 NKVSH
+35 NKISH

-64 CLNFNGDICGECD
+64 CLNFNGDICGECE
-77 VCKNLKINDSD
+77 VCKNLEINDSD

-185 LLYIAN
+185 LLHIAT
-191 QEGKNVDK
+191 QEGKIIDK

-249 DLLNAIS
+249 ELLNAIS
-256 TGDYVSILNISDKIY
+256 TGNYVSILNISDIIY
-271 GEGKNYKDIANGML
+271 GEGKNYKDIADGML

-292 INLEV
+292 INFEV
-297 DSYFNKDYSLKLDTI
+297 DSYFNKDYSSKLATI
-312 NIPFDKLIFIT
+312 NIPFDKLISIT

-355 SKDTVS
+355 SKGNLSV
-361 TKKEVL
+361 
-367 NSNQQKD
+367 
-374 SISFPKKE
+374 KKE
-382 DINNFQTNELKEKEV
+382 DINNSQTVELKNKEV
-397 INKTSL
+397 NNISNIKEHKEKLDINKDSDEKTINEKTVNTS
-403 EKRIEEPDTNNV
+403 N
-415 TEEEIVKEKIVNN
+415 
-428 SDDTINSDLKSIRI
+428 DTINGDLKSIRI
-442 NNVLAEADKNILNNI
+442 NNVLAEADKKSLNNI
-457 VKFYDKIGDYVSNKV
+457 VKLYDRIGDYVSNKV

-480 LDGHVVVASSKYLLF
+480 LDGHVVVASTKYLLF
-495 AFKTEEDVTLFDNN
+495 AFESEEDVTLFDNN

-519 VFEEAYKVAAV
+519 VFEETYKVAAV
-530 TTKEWQMI
+530 TKKEWQRI

>member
-64 CLNFNGDICGECD
+64 CLNFNGDICGECE
-77 VCKNLKINDSD
+77 VCKNLEINDSD

-172 DFNKISNEKLVSR
+172 DFNKISNENLVSR
-185 LLYIAN
+185 LLYIAT
-191 QEGKNVDK
+191 QEGKIVDK

-249 DLLNAIS
+249 ELLNAIS
-256 TGDYVSILNISDKIY
+256 TGNYVSILNISDIIY
-271 GEGKNYKDIANGML
+271 GEGKNYKDIADGML

-292 INLEV
+292 INFEV
-297 DSYFNKDYSLKLDTI
+297 DSYFNKDYSSKLATI
-312 NIPFDKLIFIT
+312 NIPFDKLISIT

-355 SKDTVS
+355 SKGNLSV
-361 TKKEVL
+361 
-367 NSNQQKD
+367 
-374 SISFPKKE
+374 KKE
-382 DINNFQTNELKEKEV
+382 DINNSQTVELKNKEV
-397 INKTSL
+397 NNISNIKENKEKLDINKDSDEETINEETVNTS
-403 EKRIEEPDTNNV
+403 N
-415 TEEEIVKEKIVNN
+415 
-428 SDDTINSDLKSIRI
+428 DTINGDLKNIRI
-442 NNVLAEADKNILNNI
+442 NNVLAEADKKILNNI
-457 VKFYDKIGDYVSNKV
+457 VKLYDKIGDYVSNKV

-480 LDGHVVVASSKYLLF
+480 LDGHVVVASTKYLLF
-495 AFKTEEDVTLFDNN
+495 AFESEEDVTLFDNN

-519 VFEEAYKVAAV
+519 VFEKTYKVAAV
-530 TTKEWQMI
+530 TKKEWQRI
-538 KEDFIKNKKNQIPYV
+538 KDDFIKNKKNQIPYV

>member
-64 CLNFNGDICGECD
+64 CLNFNGDICGECE
-77 VCKNLKINDSD
+77 VCKNLEINDSD

-185 LLYIAN
+185 LLYIAT

-249 DLLNAIS
+249 ELLNAIS
-256 TGDYVSILNISDKIY
+256 TGNYVSILNISDIIY
-271 GEGKNYKDIANGML
+271 GEGKNYKDIADGML

-292 INLEV
+292 INFEV
-297 DSYFNKDYSLKLDTI
+297 DSYFNKDYSSKLATI
-312 NIPFDKLIFIT
+312 NIPFDKLISIT

-355 SKDTVS
+355 SKGNLSV
-361 TKKEVL
+361 
-367 NSNQQKD
+367 
-374 SISFPKKE
+374 KKE
-382 DINNFQTNELKEKEV
+382 DINNSQTFELKNKEV
-397 INKTSL
+397 NNISNIKENKEKLDINKDSD
-403 EKRIEEPDTNNV
+403 EK
-415 TEEEIVKEKIVNN
+415 
-428 SDDTINSDLKSIRI
+428 TINEETVNTSNDIINGDLKSIRI
-442 NNVLAEADKNILNNI
+442 NNVLAEADKIILNNI
-457 VKFYDKIGDYVSNKV
+457 VKLYDRIGDYVSNKV

-480 LDGHVVVASSKYLLF
+480 LDGHVVVASTKYLLF
-495 AFKTEEDVTLFDNN
+495 AFESEEDVTLFDNN

-519 VFEEAYKVAAV
+519 VFEETYKVAAV
-530 TTKEWQMI
+530 TKKEWQRI

>member
-64 CLNFNGDICGECD
+64 CLNFNGDICGECE
-77 VCKNLKINDSD
+77 VCKNLEINDSD

-185 LLYIAN
+185 LLYIAT
-191 QEGKNVDK
+191 QEGKIVDK

-249 DLLNAIS
+249 ELLNAIS
-256 TGDYVSILNISDKIY
+256 IGNYLSILNISDIIY
-271 GEGKNYKDIANGML
+271 GEGKNYKDIADGML

-292 INLEV
+292 INFEV
-297 DSYFNKDYSLKLDTI
+297 DNYFNKDYSSKLATI
-312 NIPFDKLIFIT
+312 NIPFDKLISIT

-332 LKNSNDPKML
+332 FKNSNDPKML

-355 SKDTVS
+355 SKGNLSV
-361 TKKEVL
+361 
-367 NSNQQKD
+367 
-374 SISFPKKE
+374 KKE
-382 DINNFQTNELKEKEV
+382 DINNSQTVELKNKEV
-397 INKTSL
+397 INVSN
-403 EKRIEEPDTNNV
+403 I
-415 TEEEIVKEKIVNN
+415 KENKKKININ
-428 SDDTINSDLKSIRI
+428 KDSDEDTINEKTVNTSNDIINGDLKSIRI

-457 VKFYDKIGDYVSNKV
+457 VKSYDKIGDYVSNKV

-480 LDGHVVVASSKYLLF
+480 LDGHVVVASTKYLLF
-495 AFKTEEDVTLFDNN
+495 AFESEEDVTLFDNN

-519 VFEEAYKVAAV
+519 VFEETYKVAAV
-530 TTKEWQMI
+530 TKKEWQRI

>member
-64 CLNFNGDICGECD
+64 CLNFNGDICGECE
-77 VCKNLKINDSD
+77 VCKNLEINDSD

-172 DFNKISNEKLVSR
+172 DFNKISNENLVSR
-185 LLYIAN
+185 LLYIAT
-191 QEGKNVDK
+191 QEGKIVDK

-249 DLLNAIS
+249 ELLSAIS
-256 TGDYVSILNISDKIY
+256 TGNYLSILNISDIIY
-271 GEGKNYKDIANGML
+271 GEGKNYKDIADGML

-292 INLEV
+292 INFEV
-297 DSYFNKDYSLKLDTI
+297 DSYFNKDYSSKLATI
-312 NIPFDKLIFIT
+312 NIPFDKLISIT

-355 SKDTVS
+355 SKGNLSV
-361 TKKEVL
+361 
-367 NSNQQKD
+367 
-374 SISFPKKE
+374 KKE
-382 DINNFQTNELKEKEV
+382 DINNSQTVELKNKEV
-397 INKTSL
+397 NNISNIKENKEKLDINK
-403 EKRIEEPDTNNV
+403 D
-415 TEEEIVKEKIVNN
+415 
-428 SDDTINSDLKSIRI
+428 SDEDTINEETINTSNDTINGDLKSIRI
-442 NNVLAEADKNILNNI
+442 NNVLAEADKKILNNI
-457 VKFYDKIGDYVSNKV
+457 VKLYDKIGDYVSNKV

-480 LDGHVVVASSKYLLF
+480 LDGHVVVASTKYLLF
-495 AFKTEEDVTLFDNN
+495 AFESEEDVTLFDNN

-519 VFEEAYKVAAV
+519 VFEETYKVAAV
-530 TTKEWQMI
+530 TKKEWQTI

>member
-64 CLNFNGDICGECD
+64 CLNFNGDICGECE
-77 VCKNLKINDSD
+77 VCKNLEINDSD

-185 LLYIAN
+185 LLYIAT
-191 QEGKNVDK
+191 QEGKIVDK

-249 DLLNAIS
+249 ELLNAIS
-256 TGDYVSILNISDKIY
+256 TDNYVSILNISDIIY
-271 GEGKNYKDIANGML
+271 GEGKNYKDIADGML

-292 INLEV
+292 INFEV
-297 DSYFNKDYSLKLDTI
+297 DSYFNRDYSSKLATI
-312 NIPFDKLIFIT
+312 NIPFDKLISIT

-355 SKDTVS
+355 SKGN
-361 TKKEVL
+361 L
-367 NSNQQKD
+367 NV
-374 SISFPKKE
+374 KKE
-382 DINNFQTNELKEKEV
+382 DINNSQTVELKNKEV
-397 INKTSL
+397 NNISNIKENKEKLDINKDSD
-403 EKRIEEPDTNNV
+403 EK
-415 TEEEIVKEKIVNN
+415 
-428 SDDTINSDLKSIRI
+428 TINEETVNTSNDIINGDLKSIRI
-442 NNVLAEADKNILNNI
+442 NNVLAEADKKILNNI
-457 VKFYDKIGDYVSNKV
+457 VKSYDKIGDYVSNKI

-480 LDGHVVVASSKYLLF
+480 LDGHVVVASTKYLLF
-495 AFKTEEDVTLFDNN
+495 AFESEEDVTLFDNN

-519 VFEEAYKVAAV
+519 VFEETYKVAAV
-530 TTKEWQMI
+530 TKKEWQRI

>member
-64 CLNFNGDICGECD
+64 CLNFNDDICGECE
-77 VCKNLKINDSD
+77 VCKNLEINDSD

-172 DFNKISNEKLVSR
+172 DFNKISNENLVSR
-185 LLYIAN
+185 LLYIAT
-191 QEGKNVDK
+191 QEGKNIDK

-249 DLLNAIS
+249 ELLNAIS
-256 TGDYVSILNISDKIY
+256 TGNYVSILNISDIIY
-271 GEGKNYKDIANGML
+271 GEGKNYKDIADGML

-292 INLEV
+292 INFEV
-297 DSYFNKDYSLKLDTI
+297 DSYFNKDYSSKLATI
-312 NIPFDKLIFIT
+312 NIPFDKLISIT

-355 SKDTVS
+355 SKGNLSV
-361 TKKEVL
+361 
-367 NSNQQKD
+367 
-374 SISFPKKE
+374 KKE
-382 DINNFQTNELKEKEV
+382 DINNSQTVELKNKEV
-397 INKTSL
+397 NNISNIKENKEKLDINKDSDEETINEETVNTS
-403 EKRIEEPDTNNV
+403 N
-415 TEEEIVKEKIVNN
+415 
-428 SDDTINSDLKSIRI
+428 DTINGDLKNIRI
-442 NNVLAEADKNILNNI
+442 NNVLAEADKKILNNI
-457 VKFYDKIGDYVSNKV
+457 VKLYDKIGDYVSNKV

-480 LDGHVVVASSKYLLF
+480 LDGHVVVASTKYLLF
-495 AFKTEEDVTLFDNN
+495 AFESEEDVTLFDNN

-519 VFEEAYKVAAV
+519 VFEETYKVAAV
-530 TTKEWQMI
+530 TKKEWQRI

>member
-64 CLNFNGDICGECD
+64 CLNFNGDICGECE
-77 VCKNLKINDSD
+77 VCKNLEINDSD

-185 LLYIAN
+185 LLYIAT
-191 QEGKNVDK
+191 QEGKIVDK

-249 DLLNAIS
+249 ELLNAIS
-256 TGDYVSILNISDKIY
+256 IGNYLSILNISDIIY
-271 GEGKNYKDIANGML
+271 GEGKNYKDISDGML

-292 INLEV
+292 INFEV
-297 DSYFNKDYSLKLDTI
+297 DNYFNKDYSSKLATI
-312 NIPFDKLIFIT
+312 NIPFDKLISIT

-355 SKDTVS
+355 SKGNLSV
-361 TKKEVL
+361 
-367 NSNQQKD
+367 
-374 SISFPKKE
+374 KKE
-382 DINNFQTNELKEKEV
+382 DINNSQTVELKNKEV
-397 INKTSL
+397 INISN
-403 EKRIEEPDTNNV
+403 I
-415 TEEEIVKEKIVNN
+415 KENKKKININ
-428 SDDTINSDLKSIRI
+428 KDSDEDTINEKTVNTSNDIINGDLKSIRI

-457 VKFYDKIGDYVSNKV
+457 VKSYDKIGDYVSNKV

-480 LDGHVVVASSKYLLF
+480 LDGHVVVASTKYLLF
-495 AFKTEEDVTLFDNN
+495 AFESEEDVTLFDNN

-519 VFEEAYKVAAV
+519 VFEETYKVAAV
-530 TTKEWQMI
+530 TKKEWQRI

>member
-64 CLNFNGDICGECD
+64 CLNFNGDICGECE
-77 VCKNLKINDSD
+77 VCKNLEINDSD

-185 LLYIAN
+185 LLYIAT
-191 QEGKNVDK
+191 QEGKIVDK

-249 DLLNAIS
+249 ELLNAIS
-256 TGDYVSILNISDKIY
+256 TGNYVSILNISDIIY
-271 GEGKNYKDIANGML
+271 GEGKNYKDIADGML

-292 INLEV
+292 INFEV
-297 DSYFNKDYSLKLDTI
+297 DSYFNKDYSSKLATI
-312 NIPFDKLIFIT
+312 NIPFDKLISIT

-355 SKDTVS
+355 SKGNLSV
-361 TKKEVL
+361 
-367 NSNQQKD
+367 
-374 SISFPKKE
+374 KKE
-382 DINNFQTNELKEKEV
+382 DINNSQTVELKNKEV
-397 INKTSL
+397 NNISNIKENKEKLDINKDSD
-403 EKRIEEPDTNNV
+403 EK
-415 TEEEIVKEKIVNN
+415 
-428 SDDTINSDLKSIRI
+428 TINEETVNTSNDIINGDLKSIRI
-442 NNVLAEADKNILNNI
+442 NNVLAEADKSILNNI
-457 VKFYDKIGDYVSNKV
+457 VKSYDKIDDYVSNKV

-480 LDGHVVVASSKYLLF
+480 LDGHVVVASTKYLLF
-495 AFKTEEDVTLFDNN
+495 AFESEEDVTLFDNN

-519 VFEEAYKVAAV
+519 VFEETYKVAAV
-530 TTKEWQMI
+530 TKKEWQRI

>member
-64 CLNFNGDICGECD
+64 CLNFNGDICGECE
-77 VCKNLKINDSD
+77 VCKNLEINDSD

-185 LLYIAN
+185 LLYIAT
-191 QEGKNVDK
+191 QEGKIVDK

-249 DLLNAIS
+249 ELLNAIS
-256 TGDYVSILNISDKIY
+256 TGNYVSILNISDIIY
-271 GEGKNYKDIANGML
+271 GEGKNYKDIADGML

-292 INLEV
+292 INFEV
-297 DSYFNKDYSLKLDTI
+297 DNYFNKDYSSKLATI
-312 NIPFDKLIFIT
+312 NIPFDKLISIT

-355 SKDTVS
+355 SKGNLSV
-361 TKKEVL
+361 
-367 NSNQQKD
+367 
-374 SISFPKKE
+374 KKE
-382 DINNFQTNELKEKEV
+382 DINNSQTVELKNKEV
-397 INKTSL
+397 INVSN
-403 EKRIEEPDTNNV
+403 I
-415 TEEEIVKEKIVNN
+415 KENKKKININ
-428 SDDTINSDLKSIRI
+428 KDSDEDTINEKTVNTSNDIINGDLKSIRI

-457 VKFYDKIGDYVSNKV
+457 VKSYDKIGDYVSNKV

-480 LDGHVVVASSKYLLF
+480 LDGHVVVASTKYLLF
-495 AFKTEEDVTLFDNN
+495 AFESEEDVTLFDNN

-519 VFEEAYKVAAV
+519 VFEETYKVAAV
-530 TTKEWQMI
+530 TKKEWQRI

>member
-20 GQEVVVDILKNSILN
+20 GQKVVVDILKNSILN

-64 CLNFNGDICGECD
+64 CLNFNGDICGECE
-77 VCKNLKINDSD
+77 VCKNLEINDSD

-185 LLYIAN
+185 LLYIAT
-191 QEGKNVDK
+191 QEGKIVDK

-249 DLLNAIS
+249 ELLNAIS
-256 TGDYVSILNISDKIY
+256 TGNYVSILNISDIIY
-271 GEGKNYKDIANGML
+271 GEGKNYKDIADGML

-292 INLEV
+292 INFEV
-297 DSYFNKDYSLKLDTI
+297 DNYFNKDYSSKLATI
-312 NIPFDKLIFIT
+312 NIPFDKLISIT

-355 SKDTVS
+355 SKGNLSV
-361 TKKEVL
+361 
-367 NSNQQKD
+367 
-374 SISFPKKE
+374 KKE
-382 DINNFQTNELKEKEV
+382 DINNSQTVELKNKEV
-397 INKTSL
+397 INISNIK
-403 EKRIEEPDTNNV
+403 EN
-415 TEEEIVKEKIVNN
+415 KEKLNINKD
-428 SDDTINSDLKSIRI
+428 SDEDTINEKTVNTSNDTINGDLKSIRI
-442 NNVLAEADKNILNNI
+442 NNVLAEADKSILNNI
-457 VKFYDKIGDYVSNKV
+457 VKLYDRIGDYVSNKV
-472 YNTLSILL
+472 YNTFSILL
-480 LDGHVVVASSKYLLF
+480 LDGHVVVASTKYLLF
-495 AFKTEEDVTLFDNN
+495 AFESEEDVTLFDNN

-519 VFEEAYKVAAV
+519 VFEETYKVAAV
-530 TTKEWQMI
+530 TKKEWQTI